1 MDYWYDRQMRA
12 HKAISDK
19 TIEDIEK
26 QLGKYYARAMKRIIK
41 DFEYVYG
48 KIIATIEEGRTPTPA
63 DLYKLSTYWE
73 MQGQLRNELE
83 ALGEKEVAL
92 LSRQFERQWKQ
103 IYDTT
108 AIPANAVFNTIN
120 TDAAAA
126 AINSIWLADG
136 KNFSSRIWGNINKLT
151 ETLNEELLNCVITGK
166 KTTELKK
173 KLQDRF
179 NVSYNQADTLV
190 RTEVANI
197 QIQASA
203 QKSKDAGLTEYR
215 FFADPDERT
224 CPVCGKLHNKRF
236 KYSEMRAG
244 VNAPPMHP
252 RCRCDILSIIDIK
265 DNNEMKD

>member
-1 MDYWYDRQMRA
+1 M
-12 HKAISDK
+12 
-19 TIEDIEK
+19 
-26 QLGKYYARAMKRIIK
+26 
-41 DFEYVYG
+41 
-48 KIIATIEEGRTPTPA
+48 
-63 DLYKLSTYWE
+63 
-73 MQGQLRNELE
+73 
-83 ALGEKEVAL
+83 
-92 LSRQFERQWKQ
+92 
-103 IYDTT
+103 
-108 AIPANAVFNTIN
+108 
-120 TDAAAA
+120 
-126 AINSIWLADG
+126 ADG